1 MIKHGAAHLQK
12 NSAKQFVWGRGRL
25 YWLKDKV
32 MGMALFQTEQTATL
46 LTAEG
51 DLYILKSSHQQ

>member
-1 MIKHGAAHLQK
+1 MALHICRKTLQ
-12 NSAKQFVWGRGRL
+12 SSLCGEEADYTGM
-25 YWLKDKV
+25 KDKV

-51 DLYILKSSHQQ
+51 DLYILKSSHLQ